1 MKKITTKCL
10 LVLGCWFGLSLG
22 ASAQTV
28 YMKPHFGVRAGLN
41 SAYTSFSPNFI
52 YVLRLQS
59 HLNLGAFYRIRSK
72 KLVFQPEVQYQV
84 KGGTFKGETEVI
96 RNNFNYLSLTP
107 VVGYVLTEGLTLE
120 AVPEYSFALNDA
132 RTNNGPEQKRDFGM
146 GIGLRYDVLDA
157 GEDFSLNLR
166 YTRGFTNLTTV
177 PSQTQYNSVFQVSV
191 IYNFYRKK

>member
-1 MKKITTKCL
+1 MNKRPIFYCFL
-10 LVLGCWFGLSLG
+10 LLFTISLT

-41 SAYTSFSPNFI
+41 SAYTTFSPNFI
-52 YVLRLQS
+52 YTLRLQS

-72 KLVFQPEVQYQV
+72 KFVFQPEVQYQV
-84 KGGTFKGETEVI
+84 KGGTFKGESEII
-96 RNNFNYLSLTP
+96 RNNFNYVSFTP
-107 VVGYVLTEGLTLE
+107 VVGYVITEGLTFE
-120 AVPEYSFALNDA
+120 AVPEYSFAVNDVK
-132 RTNNGPEQKRDFGM
+132 TNGPEQKRDVGM

-177 PSQTQYNSVFQVSV
+177 PTQTQYNSVFQLSV